1 MEVRSLRVHVL
12 YFYQQINEITQNDIL
27 DGLILSSPLV
37 ASIDHTIKRAIS
49 EKVRPFEL
57 QQDRLLGLIIHAEV
71 LGIKITNI
79 EFTTELDPD
88 IEEELQA
95 AIQTQNYKR
104 MKAILTEIKLDFSV
118 DILAL
123 SYIQD
128 GRPYRI
134 TKYAVAEIPADYTEL
149 PKLAFSAPIAFATGI
164 SNYSVGRVE

>member
-1 MEVRSLRVHVL
+1 MRVHVL
-12 YFYQQINEITQNDIL
+12 YFYQLINELTQNDVQ

-37 ASIDHTIKRAIS
+37 ASIDRTIKRAIS

-57 QQDRLLGLIIHAEV
+57 QQDRLLGLINFSDA

-88 IEEELQA
+88 LEDELQT
-95 AIQTQNYKR
+95 AIQNQDYRK
-104 MKAILTEIKLDFSV
+104 MKAVITEIKFDFSI

-123 SYIQD
+123 SYMQD

-134 TKYAVAEIPADYTEL
+134 TKFAVAEIPADYMEL
-149 PKLAFSAPIAFATGI
+149 PSLAFSPPIAFATGI
-164 SNYSVGRVE
+164 SKYSVERV